1 MARKIKYF
9 LLNNFLTSI
18 IFHLLNLYTKSLN
31 VKFEGTEKIQKH
43 LDKGGRII
51 ISSWHQRFF
60 GGFFLPQIFNWSP
73 CIMVSQ
79 SKDGDFISKIGQ
91 KIGWIPVR
99 GSSTRGG
106 KEALRVMIQGVSE
119 NRIGGH
125 IVDGPTGPPH
135 IVKPGLISL
144 AMNTDAVISQ
154 GIVSY
159 ERAWIFNSWDHFMM
173 PKPFSKVLFRFGP
186 IISVP
191 KEINDEEFESLRKR
205 LEDEMI
211 KEYEIADNFWKNK

>member
-1 MARKIKYF
+1 
-9 LLNNFLTSI
+9 
-18 IFHLLNLYTKSLN
+18 
-31 VKFEGTEKIQKH
+31 
-43 LDKGGRII
+43 
-51 ISSWHQRFF
+51 
-60 GGFFLPQIFNWSP
+60 
-73 CIMVSQ
+73 MVSQ

-119 NRIGGH
+119 NRIAGH

-159 ERAWIFNSWDHFMM
+159 KKAWIFNSWDHFMI

-186 IISVP
+186 IFPVP
-191 KEINDEEFESLRKR
+191 KTMNDDEFESLRKQ

-211 KEYEIADNFWKNK
+211 KEYEAADSSWKNQ